1 MIIKEIQKRPFIRP
15 FLIWITGIL
24 LQAYL
29 DCRILSLLLILI
41 PLLFILLSR
50 IAVISQPEKSYWS
63 YEFRWIWGV
72 VFLLL
77 LLSLSIQQTAY
88 WQVKNERPTFSS
100 VSELTGQGRQRLLKP
115 FERLHLS
122 DEEKSVLATITL
134 GYREGMSR
142 EVKRSFSVTGVAHLL
157 AVSGFHVAIVCG
169 FLSFFFSFFPK
180 NTFYRWFKFLLTI
193 SLLWSFVLIT
203 GFAASAIRAGL
214 MLTLY
219 LTGRALRRRT
229 DGYNILAAS
238 AFCMLAFDPFYL
250 FDIGFQLSYLAVLS
264 ILYLQPRL
272 QKLIEIKNPIL
283 AAPWGWITMTLSAQ
297 AGTTLL
303 CLYYFRQFSLIFLCT
318 NLPLTLLATI
328 LIPAGLIWLML
339 PVSFPGYELL
349 EYFVETMTHALWQIV
364 DAFSKVPGVTFSFQ
378 LDLFLT
384 ILGYGVTFFLM
395 WFLQNRRPPFLLV
408 SLLLLLFLL
417 FDLLIERF
425 LLCRT

>member
-1 MIIKEIQKRPFIRP
+1 M
-15 FLIWITGIL
+15 
-24 LQAYL
+24 
-29 DCRILSLLLILI
+29 
-41 PLLFILLSR
+41 
-50 IAVISQPEKSYWS
+50 EKNYWS
-63 YEFRWIWGV
+63 YEFRWVWGV

-77 LLSLSIQQTAY
+77 LLSFSIQQTAY
-88 WQVKNERPTFSS
+88 WQDRDERPAFSS
-100 VSELTGQGRQRLLKP
+100 ASELAGQEQQRLLKP

-142 EVKRSFSVTGVAHLL
+142 DVKRRFSVTGVAHLL

-169 FLSFFFSFFPK
+169 FLSLFFSFFPK
-180 NTFYRWFKFLLTI
+180 NTFYRWLKFLLTI
-193 SLLWSFVLIT
+193 SLLWGFVLIT

-219 LTGRALRRRT
+219 LTGRTLRRRT
-229 DGYNILAAS
+229 DGYNTLAAS

-272 QKLIEIKNPIL
+272 QKLIDVRNPLL
-283 AAPWGWITMTLSAQ
+283 AAPWGWITVTLSAQ

-303 CLYYFRQFSLIFLCT
+303 CLYYFRQFSLVFLCT
-318 NLPLTLLATI
+318 NLPLTLLATF
-328 LIPAGLIWLML
+328 LIPTGLIWLML
-339 PVSFPGYELL
+339 PVGFPGYELL
-349 EYFVETMTHALWQIV
+349 QHLVETMTHTLLQIV
-364 DAFSKVPGVTFSFQ
+364 DAFSKVPGGTFSFQ

-384 ILGYGVTFFLM
+384 ILGYGVAFFLLL
-395 WFLQNRRPPFLLV
+395 FLQTRRPRFLFA
-408 SLLLLLFLL
+408 SLLLLLFIL

-425 LLCRT
+425 FTV